1 MLRTL
6 GNGSARRAG
15 SQLFY
20 ARCRQRYASST
31 TVSQEPEHRD
41 IVIVGGG
48 PVGLALTSAL
58 RSSKAVSDALS
69 IELIEAS
76 PLSKVSE
83 WNPGPDAFSNRAVS
97 LTNAS
102 VEFLRDIGA
111 WEHVDEARTC
121 AVEDMQVWDGLS
133 DARIAFSA
141 PEHLSAPQMS
151 RMTENLNLQRAC
163 LRHLAASP
171 SPSVKL
177 SENTKVASVVQE
189 GESEDGWPLV
199 HLSDGRVLRA
209 RLLIGA
215 DGPNSPVRAYA
226 RIPCYGHA
234 YATSGIVAT
243 LFHAPPHPLSA
254 NAHNSTAFQRF
265 LTTGPIAFLPLQ
277 GGSSPQVPGS
287 YGRPTTS
294 SLVWSTTPELAKALI
309 GSGEEVLSLMVNA
322 AFRMP
327 DVSLRYLNDIIL
339 SAHRSGTTISPEALR
354 EEIGFRERAHGVP
367 GHASMLL
374 EGSETM
380 GMGMPS
386 EGEDL
391 LPPLVHGIQ
400 KGTPASFPLR
410 YNHAEVYLGGEK
422 GRGRTALVGDAAH
435 SVHPLAGQGLNLGLA
450 DVRELVRC
458 VEAAVRVGGDVGSLP
473 ALEAYPRARYLAN
486 HTVMSTCDK
495 LHKLYTHGSALS
507 PVVWARSVGL
517 EVVNEMDTL
526 KAGMMGA
533 AGGRPEDA
541 LRAGL
546 GAKTNWDL
554 AVKALGAVGGAVQ
567 AAKIVRGVVGGVVG
581 RATGRAP

>member
-1 MLRTL
+1 MKTDGRWFIFLT
-6 GNGSARRAG
+6 
-15 SQLFY
+15 
-20 ARCRQRYASST
+20 
-31 TVSQEPEHRD
+31 
-41 IVIVGGG
+41 GGY
-48 PVGLALTSAL
+48 SAL
-58 RSSKAVSDALS
+58 DYSYVLLSFGLPGKRS
-69 IELIEAS
+69 
-76 PLSKVSE
+76 
-83 WNPGPDAFSNRAVS
+83 GP
-97 LTNAS
+97 T
-102 VEFLRDIGA
+102 
-111 WEHVDEARTC
+111 
-121 AVEDMQVWDGLS
+121 
-133 DARIAFSA
+133 
-141 PEHLSAPQMS
+141 
-151 RMTENLNLQRAC
+151 LQ
-163 LRHLAASP
+163 
-171 SPSVKL
+171 
-177 SENTKVASVVQE
+177 
-189 GESEDGWPLV
+189 
-199 HLSDGRVLRA
+199 
-209 RLLIGA
+209 IGA

-410 YNHAEVYLGGEK
+410 YNHAEVYLGAQMGAGSSALTDVLGLLANGREGGGEK

-458 VEAAVRVGGDVGSLP
+458 VEAAVRVGGDVG
-473 ALEAYPRARYLAN
+473 
-486 HTVMSTCDK
+486 
-495 LHKLYTHGSALS
+495 
-507 PVVWARSVGL
+507 
-517 EVVNEMDTL
+517 
-526 KAGMMGA
+526 
-533 AGGRPEDA
+533 
-541 LRAGL
+541 
-546 GAKTNWDL
+546 
-554 AVKALGAVGGAVQ
+554 
-567 AAKIVRGVVGGVVG
+567 
-581 RATGRAP
+581 